1 MPYSLITDKI
11 DYAIAKKLEI
21 AELLNLEGNP
31 TWDDI
36 ISALETLK
44 DNYNVGA
51 KISTGSLNP
60 SVSIDQYNITGLRRY
75 GYLTIAANQWARSA
89 LNASAFQFFKSLEL
103 LWDENSDAAN
113 TNGIN
118 IPDTCF
124 KYHPLE
130 KVVLT
135 AKIWQ
140 IGANAFNLCNQLKT
154 LVLSQYIT
162 SIGASAF
169 SNCSQLNSIKFLGT
183 IAEWN
188 AIPKGTNWNSG
199 VPATVVHC
207 SDGNVNL

>member
-1 MPYSLITDKI
+1 MSIITHKI
-11 DYAIAKKLEI
+11 DYAIDGKDAI
-21 AELLNLEGNP
+21 VQELGMSGNP
-31 TWDDI
+31 TWNEI
-36 ISALETLK
+36 LAALKSQNRIFNIGENWTSGGIYPETR
-44 DNYNVGA
+44 
-51 KISTGSLNP
+51 IT
-60 SVSIDQYNITGLRRY
+60 QYNITGFRYY
-75 GYLTIAANQWARSA
+75 GYGTISASSWTRSA
-89 LNASAFQFFKSLEL
+89 LNASAFQYFKSLEL
-103 LWDENSDAAN
+103 LWDENSEAAN

-124 KYHPLE
+124 RYHPLE

-135 AKIWQ
+135 AKVWQ
-140 IGANAFNLCNQLKT
+140 IGANAFYLCNQLKT

-183 IAEWN
+183 KAEWN

-207 SDGNVNL
+207 SDGDVSL